1 MFKRNPITKFVTM
14 FHRRRQYSF
23 YSGLSHAVLNM
34 QIDTFDHV
42 KALKASAGIPGL
54 NLKAEKSEFTAVSKK
69 KKNKGNKQAGNVEPP
84 KTTLPSQEPTST
96 TDPAKKLRN
105 LRKKLRDIEALE
117 AKLNSGEVKKP
128 EPEQLEK
135 VARKP
140 QVEEEIRAL
149 ERVVS

>member
-1 MFKRNPITKFVTM
+1 
-14 FHRRRQYSF
+14 
-23 YSGLSHAVLNM
+23 M

-54 NLKAEKSEFTAVSKK
+54 NLKAENSSEFTAVSKK
-69 KKNKGNKQAGNVEPP
+69 KKNKGNKHAGKAEPP
-84 KTTLPSQEPTST
+84 KTALPSQEPTST

>member
-1 MFKRNPITKFVTM
+1 M
-14 FHRRRQYSF
+14 
-23 YSGLSHAVLNM
+23 
-34 QIDTFDHV
+34 
-42 KALKASAGIPGL
+42 
-54 NLKAEKSEFTAVSKK
+54 
-69 KKNKGNKQAGNVEPP
+69 
-84 KTTLPSQEPTST
+84 
-96 TDPAKKLRN
+96 RN
-105 LRKKLRDIEALE
+105 LRKKLRDIEAFE